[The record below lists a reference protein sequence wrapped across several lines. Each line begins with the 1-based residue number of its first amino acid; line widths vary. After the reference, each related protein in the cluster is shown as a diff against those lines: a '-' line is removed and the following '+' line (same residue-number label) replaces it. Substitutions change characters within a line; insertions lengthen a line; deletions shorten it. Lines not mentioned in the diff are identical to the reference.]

1 MTEHPHVLAPP
12 SAFVTVLAWILIVL
26 TGLSSLMLVFQ
37 NIMVHTLL
45 ADPEM
50 RAVMTEMPQGV
61 PGQPMLKFM
70 MGHMR
75 TIAAVSLVLCLMA
88 FSCAIALLQR
98 RNWGRQAIIGFLALG
113 IVYQLL
119 SLGFAWFMWR
129 DMGATVGF
137 DHAQFQ
143 ELLHS
148 MQLVSSFFTLATS
161 ALFAWLI
168 YKLRSPAVRAEFVPL
183 ASWSA

>member
-1 MTEHPHVLAPP
+1 MTEHPRALAPP

-26 TGLSSLMLVFQ
+26 TGLCTLMLVFQ

-50 RAVMTEMPQGV
+50 QAVMTQMPQGA
-61 PGQPMLKFM
+61 PAPAMLQYM
-70 MGHMR
+70 VGHMR
-75 TIAAVSLVLCLMA
+75 AIAAVSLVLCIIALT
-88 FSCAIALLQR
+88 CAIGLLQR
-98 RNWGRQAIIGFLALG
+98 RNWGRLGITGLLGLG

-129 DMGATVGF
+129 DMGASVGF
-137 DHAQFQ
+137 DQAQFQ
-143 ELLHS
+143 ELLHG
-148 MQLVSSFFTLATS
+148 MQLVSSFFALATC